1 MHAGFT
7 KIWIRKPGS
16 KRLFLAIPMNAK
28 WKEAFGKVQQGLQEG
43 RVIGNVRTNWTPPEN
58 MHITVRFIGVI
69 DEQCIPGLIPVLSEA
84 AGKTDAFILTR
95 MNLEF
100 ATPSEPK
107 MIWAKFSDSTEFQST
122 VSRFTKS
129 IARYLHESC
138 NGMTI
143 HNGHDVIPHVTL
155 ARMKGEIRTGTTL
168 TSDVVTPLA
177 FNVRTLVLYASETLP
192 TGSRYTKLAS
202 FRLRSRR
209 EK

>member
-1 MHAGFT
+1 
-7 KIWIRKPGS
+7 
-16 KRLFLAIPMNAK
+16 MNAK
-28 WKEAFGKVQQGLQEG
+28 WKEAFGKDQQRLKEG

-58 MHITVRFIGVI
+58 MHITVRFIGII
-69 DEQCIPGLIPVLSEA
+69 DEQCIPGLIPVLSDA
-84 AGKTDAFILTR
+84 AVKTDAFTLAR
-95 MNLEF
+95 MHLEF

-107 MIWAKFSDSTEFQST
+107 MIWARFSDSVEFQSA

-129 IARYLHESC
+129 IARYLHLSC

-155 ARMKGEIRTGTTL
+155 ARMKGEIRAGTTL
-168 TSDVVTPLA
+168 MSDVVTPAKLT
-177 FNVRTLVLYASETLP
+177 VRTLALYASETLP

-202 FRLRSRR
+202 FRLRNRR